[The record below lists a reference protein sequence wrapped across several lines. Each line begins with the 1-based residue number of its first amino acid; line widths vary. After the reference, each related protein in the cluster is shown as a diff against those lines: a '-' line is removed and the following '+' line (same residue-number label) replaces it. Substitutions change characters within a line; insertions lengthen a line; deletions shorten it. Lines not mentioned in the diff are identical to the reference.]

1 MSETFDAMHARE
13 MAVETVADAGAYI
26 MAHAEDFV
34 ARAESDEL
42 VLEDGFE
49 LVVHVRTVRE
59 LPTITVMREVMLPP
73 HADGRA

>member
-26 MAHAEDFV
+26 MAHAE
-34 ARAESDEL
+34 SDEL

-59 LPTITVMREVMLPP
+59 LPTVTVMREVILPP